1 MPRFF
6 WATSNG
12 PQFWRLAAAR
22 GNLRVQPARQRLA
35 SALRPHGALGP
46 GPAGHPG
53 DAAAAL
59 RECLKDPGAI
69 NHEQLG
75 QGSVD
80 D

>member
-6 WATSNG
+6 WGPPGATS
-12 PQFWRLAAAR
+12 PVLAPGAR
-22 GNLRVQPARQRLA
+22 GKLRVQPARQRLA
-35 SALRPHGALGP
+35 AALRPHGALGP

-69 NHEQLG
+69 HHEQLG
-75 QGSVD
+75 QGSD